1 MERHKSELEAVGLTP
16 INIGIGEVKHARHF
30 CGQLA
35 PTQECLTEDG
45 ATTSYGLYGLREG
58 EIGELLNVN
67 VIVGAVR
74 ALGQGHV
81 GGIATGNSRMMPGT
95 FIIGQDGLVYYA
107 YYSKDAADHP
117 PLEPIMAAAQAM
129 KRG

>member
-1 MERHKSELEAVGLTP
+1 LEAVGLTP

-35 PTQECLTEDG
+35 PGQECLTDNG
-45 ATTSYGLYGLREG
+45 ATVVYDLYGLREG

-74 ALGQGHV
+74 AFGQGHV
-81 GGIATGNSRMMPGT
+81 GGIPTGNARMMPGT
-95 FIIGQDGLVYYA
+95 FIVGQDGIIDYA

-117 PLEPIMAAAQAM
+117 PLASIIAAAQTL